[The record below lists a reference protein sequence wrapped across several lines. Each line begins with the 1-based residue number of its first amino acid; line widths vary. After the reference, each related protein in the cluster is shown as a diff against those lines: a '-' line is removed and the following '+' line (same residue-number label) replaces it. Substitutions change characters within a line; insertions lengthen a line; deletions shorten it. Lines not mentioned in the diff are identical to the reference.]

1 MTRSAAYWPNFA
13 KTAHPNGP
21 GLPRWPRY
29 QPRSERAIVLDQP
42 ASQVRSYQ
50 VRQCAYL
57 DSLPTLFP

>member
-1 MTRSAAYWPNFA
+1 MGLIYGRIIRSVGQHLQLWLQMRDHAAPKQDA
-13 KTAHPNGP
+13 V
-21 GLPRWPRY
+21 
-29 QPRSERAIVLDQP
+29 VLDQP